1 MKRTNVNPR
10 DLKRVSVSINST
22 DGTFIGS
29 GIGICV
35 KGLYYVLTAAHCLFD
50 IKGEVLETSQISL
63 KGGYGQWENGTVIN
77 EIKLNTKTDSAALE
91 VIFTKDIPEDFK
103 SALTQICILNEN
115 IDYAFRLSG
124 YIGGN
129 YKTILR

>member
-35 KGLYYVLTAAHCLFD
+35 KGQYYVLTAAHCLFD

-77 EIKLNTKTDSAALE
+77 EIKLNTK
-91 VIFTKDIPEDFK
+91 
-103 SALTQICILNEN
+103 QIVQH
-115 IDYAFRLSG
+115 
-124 YIGGN
+124 
-129 YKTILR
+129 